1 MTSTSFGAL
10 WLLRVFFGGILES
23 ATSAPQRS
31 RHLCWGENCG
41 LGVLGLTH
49 DPWTWASCQ
58 NKVNEVYSLAW
69 RVSAVVERS
78 GGDLSG
84 AKLNLLAD
92 TF

>member
-1 MTSTSFGAL
+1 MASTSFGAL
-10 WLLRVFFGGILES
+10 WILCVFLGDILES
-23 ATSAPQRS
+23 ATLAPQRS

-41 LGVLGLTH
+41 LVVLGLLH